1 MTICDREA
9 ALLDTLESGEIDA
22 GWDRHLEE
30 CASCREVRLV
40 WAALRADSP
49 GEPGVVT
56 AAIPAPGL
64 IWWRAQLAARRAAV
78 ARAERPLRAMHW
90 AAGLLTAASI
100 PWLAGW
106 MFGGQAAAAAVA
118 ATVAFLAIPAGGLLY
133 YWKRG

>member
-1 MTICDREA
+1 MMMCDREA
-9 ALLDTLESGEIDA
+9 VLLHALGRGEVDA
-22 GWDRHLEE
+22 GLETHLQE
-30 CASCREVRLV
+30 CASCREARLV
-40 WAALRADSP
+40 WTAMQAECLN
-49 GEPGVVT
+49 EPMP
-56 AAIPAPGL
+56 AIPAPGL

-78 ARAERPLRAMHW
+78 TRAERPLRAMNW

-118 ATVAFLAIPAGGLLY
+118 AVVAFLAIPAGGLLY